1 MLEPVYSI
9 VLFVMCVANIMWHLS
24 NELYLFVLLGCLYVD
39 FKVRSVEGIILLT
52 VVTGVTLDSG
62 FTDRY
67 VLFN

>member
-1 MLEPVYSI
+1 
-9 VLFVMCVANIMWHLS
+9 MCVANIMWHLS
-24 NELYLFVLLGCLYVD
+24 NELYSFVLLGCLYVD

>member
-1 MLEPVYSI
+1 MY
-9 VLFVMCVANIMWHLS
+9 VANIMWHLS
-24 NELYLFVLLGCLYVD
+24 NELNLFVLLGCLYAG
-39 FKVRSVEGIILLT
+39 FKVRSVEEIVLLT

>member
-1 MLEPVYSI
+1 MY
-9 VLFVMCVANIMWHLS
+9 VANIMWHLS
-24 NELYLFVLLGCLYVD
+24 NELYLFVLLGCFYVG
-39 FKVRSVEGIILLT
+39 FKVRSVQEIVLLT